1 MPDID
6 STVTAG
12 VEVGGY
18 RRGGTSGD
26 RWDQYVIPVRD
37 RIESYAGRA
46 STFRI
51 PGLAG
56 TTGQKLLSIFNAAGS
71 SVLVD
76 VETIAVDVYQT
87 AAKVVEPPILR
98 LHRVTTLPTGGA
110 AMPKVS
116 TDTTM
121 TSSASVTLLQGAS
134 AEKTGSAITST
145 VTATDLVS
153 QEPVARALTLVGY
166 EQFDRIEFINDQ
178 RPMTLRAG
186 QGLVLN
192 LDYSVATSNPVTDMY
207 LCSVRW
213 SEFTR
218 P

>member
-6 STVTAG
+6 SNAVSG

-18 RRGGTSGD
+18 RRGPSTTD
-26 RWDQYVIPVRD
+26 RWDQYVVPVRD
-37 RIESYAGRA
+37 RIETYAGRA
-46 STFRI
+46 ATFRI

-71 SVLVD
+71 AVLVD

-87 AAKVVEPPILR
+87 AAKVVEPPVLR
-98 LHRVTTLPTGGA
+98 LHRVTTAPTGGA
-110 AMPKVS
+110 AMPKNP

-121 TSSASVTLLQGAS
+121 TSSGSVTILQGAS
-134 AEKTGSAITST
+134 AEKTGAAITST
-145 VTATDLVS
+145 VTAADLVS

-192 LDYSVATSNPVTDMY
+192 LDYTVATSNPVTDMY
-207 LCSVRW
+207 LASIRW